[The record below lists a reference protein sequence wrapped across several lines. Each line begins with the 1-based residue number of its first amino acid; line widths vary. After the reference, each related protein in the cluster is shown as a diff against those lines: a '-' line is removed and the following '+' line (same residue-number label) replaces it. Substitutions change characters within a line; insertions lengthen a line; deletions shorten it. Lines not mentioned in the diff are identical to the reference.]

1 MKKTTEK
8 DLTILALKHGNEI
21 YNAARTLYTVMPI
34 SFQECFEKVLAY
46 VTNNDN
52 ETVINAGEIKALEDK
67 TYDERS
73 YEVIALRD
81 VSCITETSK
90 QKILQMIEKKEI
102 SSDILKKIKTLRTLK
117 KKLAS
122 NHFAFYISLYDK
134 KQTTYEELKNTYR
147 DSYSKDRLKRDFLSY
162 ISNTQ
167 IDKRKQSKRYT
178 VSRDLDK
185 EVYYETEEGRL
196 ARIKG
201 YIYKKYMKKG
211 MVDVNFKAYDVLK
224 EGVYVKPMKLIN
236 QAIPKAKEP
245 MKLLIAS
252 LFEGIKECEM
262 IIDRDFKTAYDEI
275 YNNHQ
280 DTDGDKASNYSC
292 MSGNGT
298 EAENFYG
305 LIDGCYVVRWQT
317 KDGEQVGRC
326 IMYEWEGKR
335 HFIRIYGKYEYHR
348 TMINML
354 EAQMKEGDIFG
365 RNKTLEGIKLK
376 TQMDW
381 ETPTMYLD
389 GNNYGLKEED
399 NEWFLVANKYDTDCK
414 TTSGDTL
421 ADLLDCT
428 SVCEHCGRR
437 RPNDDGTW
445 VNDCFYCCESCAYK
459 DGWETCERCGEWMDE
474 DDGIKTDSGERYC
487 CENCA
492 RNAGYG
498 YDSFYTEWVPD
509 EDLGPTDDGEYNTT
523 REGAAEYY
531 NIDVNQV
538 RWDCVNSCWGK
549 TEEQEQT
556 ENDGE

>member
-1 MKKTTEK
+1 MKKITEK
-8 DLTILALKHGNEI
+8 DLTILALKHGDEI
-21 YNAARTLYTVMPI
+21 YNAARTLYTTMPI
-34 SFQECFEKVLAY
+34 TFQECFEKVLAY
-46 VTNNDN
+46 ITNNDN
-52 ETVINAGEIKALEDK
+52 EMLINAGEVKALEDK
-67 TYDERS
+67 TEKERS
-73 YEVIALRD
+73 YDIIALRD
-81 VSCITETSK
+81 VSCMSDLSK
-90 QKILQMIEKKEI
+90 KKILQMIGKEKI
-102 SSDILKKIKTLRTLK
+102 NNDTAKKIKTLRSLK

-134 KQTTYEELKNTYR
+134 KQVTYEELKTIYR
-147 DSYSKDRLKRDFLSY
+147 DSYSKDRLKRNFLSY

-167 IDKRKQSKRYT
+167 IDKRRQPKRYT

-201 YIYKKYMKKG
+201 YIYKDYMKKR
-211 MVDVNFKAYDVLK
+211 MADKYFKAYDVLK
-224 EGVYVKPMKLIN
+224 EGIYVKPMKLIN

-245 MKLLIAS
+245 MKMLIAS

-298 EAENFYG
+298 EAENFYS

-326 IMYEWEGKR
+326 IMYEWERKR

-354 EAQMKEGDIFG
+354 EAEMKEGDIFG
-365 RNKTLEGIKLK
+365 RDKKLDGIKLK
-376 TQMDW
+376 TKMDW
-381 ETPTMYLD
+381 DTSVMYLD
-389 GNNYGLKEED
+389 GNKYGLKEED
-399 NEWFLVANKYDTDCK
+399 GEWFLVADKYSTDCK
-414 TTSGDTL
+414 TTYGETL
-421 ADLLDCT
+421 EDLAEGT

-437 RPNDDGTW
+437 RPSDDGVW
-445 VNDCFYCCESCAYK
+445 IYDNFYCCDECAYN
-459 DGWETCERCGEWMDE
+459 DGWTTCERCGEWIRE
-474 DDGIKTDSGERYC
+474 EDGITTDTGERYC
-487 CENCA
+487 HESCA

-498 YDSFYTEWVPD
+498 YDSYYCEWVPD
-509 EDLGPTDDGEYNTT
+509 EDLGPTEDGEYSTT
-523 REGAAEYY
+523 KEGAAEYY
-531 NIDVNQV
+531 CVDVSDIE
-538 RWDCVNSCWGK
+538 WDCDNNCWKNGYK
-549 TEEQEQT
+549 QEET
-556 ENDGE
+556 KNDGE

>member
-1 MKKTTEK
+1 MKKITEK
-8 DLTILALKHGNEI
+8 DLTVLALKHGYEI
-21 YNAARTLYTVMPI
+21 YDTARKLYTVMPI
-34 SFQECFEKVLAY
+34 SFHECYEKVLAY

-52 ETVINAGEIKALEDK
+52 EMLINADKIKALEDK
-67 TYDERS
+67 TVAER
-73 YEVIALRD
+73 EFETMALKE
-81 VSCITETSK
+81 VSCIPEISK
-90 QKILQMIEKKEI
+90 KKILQVFGEEEI
-102 SSDILKKIKTLRTLK
+102 NSDILKKIKTLRTLK
-117 KKLAS
+117 KKLVT
-122 NHFAFYISLYDK
+122 NHFGFYISLYDK
-134 KQTTYEELKNTYR
+134 KQVSYEELKTIYR

-167 IDKRKQSKRYT
+167 IDKRRQSKRYT

-185 EVYYETEEGRL
+185 DVYYETEEGRL

-201 YIYKKYMKKG
+201 YIYKDYMKKG
-211 MVDVNFKAYDVLK
+211 MADKYFKAYDVLK

-245 MKLLIAS
+245 MKMLIAS

-262 IIDRDFKTAYDEI
+262 IIDRDFKTAYDEV

-326 IMYEWEGKR
+326 IMYEWDGKR

-348 TMINML
+348 TMINIL

-365 RNKTLEGIKLK
+365 RDKILEGIKLK
-376 TQMDW
+376 TKMDW
-381 ETPTMYLD
+381 DTPTMYLD
-389 GNNYGLKEED
+389 GNRYGLKEED
-399 NEWFLVANKYDTDCK
+399 GEWFLVAGKYDTDCK
-414 TTSGDTL
+414 TTSGETL
-421 ADLLDCT
+421 AELAEGT

-445 VNDCFYCCESCAYK
+445 VYDNFYCCDSCAYD
-459 DGWETCERCGEWMDE
+459 DGWTTCERCGEWLGE
-474 DDGIKTDSGERYC
+474 EDGITTSTGERYC
-487 CENCA
+487 CKSCA
-492 RNAGYG
+492 RNAGYD
-498 YDSFYTEWVPD
+498 YDTYNESWESKDDLAETEDEKYYT
-509 EDLGPTDDGEYNTT
+509 TQ
-523 REGAAEYY
+523 EGAAEYY
-531 NIDVNQV
+531 QVGIDSIEYENGYWVNTFK
-538 RWDCVNSCWGK
+538 S
-549 TEEQEQT
+549 EEQ
-556 ENDGE
+556 GE